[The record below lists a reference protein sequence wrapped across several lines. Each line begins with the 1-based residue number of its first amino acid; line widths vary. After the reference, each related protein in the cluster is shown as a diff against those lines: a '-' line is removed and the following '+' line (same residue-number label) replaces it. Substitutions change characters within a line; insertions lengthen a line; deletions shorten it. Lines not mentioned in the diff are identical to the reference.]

1 MSGLLSTLTTETILA
16 LILVL
21 VLCVAFVISA
31 RRRRREG
38 YKMNARVVRD
48 DTPVPDPHDRTSR
61 ELPNG
66 GARPVN
72 ARQEPTFGSLDESG
86 DDDVAG
92 AFDDDSVFAA
102 SRVFASRVFEGAD
115 LDQAQGEPEPLE
127 EKPGTVDW
135 LDEIEAV
142 PVGEQTARLPRHED
156 AQVYSLNVV
165 ARDEHGFS
173 GDDVLRTL
181 LGCGLRFGD
190 MDFFHLTEI
199 AEGTPTIQFSVANM
213 MQPGVFDLEEMDTLS
228 TKGLMFFLTLPG
240 PQDMTRAFDLML
252 QTAQT
257 VAESL
262 AGDVFDETRSVLT
275 KQYVERVR
283 QSIREF
289 EAKSKIEPR

>member
-1 MSGLLSTLTTETILA
+1 MSELLSNLTTETILA
-16 LILVL
+16 LLLVL
-21 VLCVAFVISA
+21 ALCVALVISA
-31 RRRRREG
+31 RRRHRQG

-48 DTPVPDPHDRTSR
+48 EAPVPDPHDPTSR

-66 GARPVN
+66 GARVVCG
-72 ARQEPTFGSLDESG
+72 RQDPTFGSLDDSA
-86 DDDVAG
+86 DG
-92 AFDDDSVFAA
+92 AVSATLDDDSVF
-102 SRVFASRVFEGAD
+102 VPSRVFEGAD
-115 LDQAQGEPEPLE
+115 EHHAQLEREPVED
-127 EKPGTVDW
+127 KPGTVDW

-142 PVGEQTARLPRHED
+142 PVGGQTARLPRHED

-165 ARDEHGFS
+165 SRAEQGFS

-190 MDFFHLTEI
+190 MDFFHLTEM

-213 MQPGVFDLEEMDTLS
+213 MQPGVFDLEGMETLS

-257 VAESL
+257 VAENL
-262 AGDVFDETRSVLT
+262 DGDVLDETRSVLT

-289 EAKSKIEPR
+289 EAKCRIEPR

>member
-1 MSGLLSTLTTETILA
+1 MSELLSTLTTETILA
-16 LILVL
+16 LLLVL
-21 VLCVAFVISA
+21 VLCVALLISA
-31 RRRRREG
+31 RRRRRQG

-66 GARPVN
+66 GARVVGG
-72 ARQEPTFGSLDESG
+72 RQEPTFGSFDDSADEAVSA
-86 DDDVAG
+86 VL
-92 AFDDDSVFAA
+92 DDDSVF
-102 SRVFASRVFEGAD
+102 VPSRVFEGTD
-115 LDQAQGEPEPLE
+115 EHHAQVEPEPVE
-127 EKPGTVDW
+127 DKPGTVDW

-142 PVGEQTARLPRHED
+142 PVGGQIARLPRHED

-165 ARDEHGFS
+165 ARAEQGFA

-190 MDFFHLTEI
+190 MDFFHLTEM

-213 MQPGVFDLEEMDTLS
+213 MQPGVFDLEGMESLS

-262 AGDVFDETRSVLT
+262 GGDVFDETRSVLT
-275 KQYVERVR
+275 KQYVERAR

-289 EAKSKIEPR
+289 EAKCRIEPR

>member
-16 LILVL
+16 LLFVL

-31 RRRRREG
+31 RRRRSQG

-48 DTPVPDPHDRTSR
+48 EAPVPDPHDRSSR

-66 GARPVN
+66 GARVVGG
-72 ARQEPTFGSLDESG
+72 RQDPTFGSLDDSP
-86 DDDVAG
+86 DDAMEVALG
-92 AFDDDSVFAA
+92 DDSVFVP
-102 SRVFASRVFEGAD
+102 SSVFEGAD
-115 LDQAQGEPEPLE
+115 EHHAQMESEPVE

-142 PVGEQTARLPRHED
+142 PVGGQTARLPRHED
-156 AQVYSLNVV
+156 AHVYSLNVV
-165 ARDEHGFS
+165 ARAEQGFA
-173 GDDVLRTL
+173 GDDLLRTL

-190 MDFFHLTEI
+190 MDFFHLTEMT
-199 AEGTPTIQFSVANM
+199 EGTPTIQFSVANM
-213 MQPGVFDLEEMDTLS
+213 MQPGVFDLEGMESLS

-240 PQDMTRAFDLML
+240 PQNMTRAFDLML

-262 AGDVFDETRSVLT
+262 GGDVFDETRSVLT

-289 EAKSKIEPR
+289 EAKCRIEPR

>member
-1 MSGLLSTLTTETILA
+1 MSGLLSTLTAETILA

-86 DDDVAG
+86 DDVAG
-92 AFDDDSVFAA
+92 ALDDDSVFSA

-127 EKPGTVDW
+127 EKPRTVDW

-142 PVGEQTARLPRHED
+142 PLGGQTARLPRHED

-165 ARDEHGFS
+165 ARDERGFS

-199 AEGTPTIQFSVANM
+199 AEGAPTIQFSVANM
-213 MQPGVFDLEEMDTLS
+213 MQPGVFDLEEMDALS
-228 TKGLMFFLTLPG
+228 TEGLMFFLTLPG

-275 KQYVERVR
+275 KQSVERVR

>member
-1 MSGLLSTLTTETILA
+1 MSELLSNLTTETILA
-16 LILVL
+16 LLLVL
-21 VLCVAFVISA
+21 ILCVALVISA
-31 RRRRREG
+31 RRRHRQG
-38 YKMNARVVRD
+38 YKMNARVIRD

-66 GARPVN
+66 GARVVGG
-72 ARQEPTFGSLDESG
+72 RQEPTFGSLDDSADEAASATL
-86 DDDVAG
+86 DDN
-92 AFDDDSVFAA
+92 SVF
-102 SRVFASRVFEGAD
+102 VPSRVFESAD
-115 LDQAQGEPEPLE
+115 EHHAQLEPEPVE
-127 EKPGTVDW
+127 DKPGTVDW

-142 PVGEQTARLPRHED
+142 PVGGQTARLPRHED

-165 ARDEHGFS
+165 SRAEQGFS

-190 MDFFHLTEI
+190 MDFFHLTEM

-213 MQPGVFDLEEMDTLS
+213 MQPGVFDLEGMETLS

-240 PQDMTRAFDLML
+240 PKDMTRAFDLML

-257 VAESL
+257 VAENL
-262 AGDVFDETRSVLT
+262 GGDVLDETRSVLT

-289 EAKSKIEPR
+289 EAKCRIEPR

>member
-16 LILVL
+16 LLLVL
-21 VLCVAFVISA
+21 VLCVALLISA
-31 RRRRREG
+31 RRRRRQG

-48 DTPVPDPHDRTSR
+48 ETPVPDPHDRTSR

-66 GARPVN
+66 GARVVGG
-72 ARQEPTFGSLDESG
+72 RQEPTFGSLDDSADEAASA
-86 DDDVAG
+86 VL
-92 AFDDDSVFAA
+92 DDDSVF
-102 SRVFASRVFEGAD
+102 VPSRVFEGAD
-115 LDQAQGEPEPLE
+115 EHHAQLEPEPVE
-127 EKPGTVDW
+127 DKPGTVDW

-142 PVGEQTARLPRHED
+142 PVGGQTARLPRHED

-165 ARDEHGFS
+165 SRAEQGFS

-190 MDFFHLTEI
+190 MDFFHLTEM
-199 AEGTPTIQFSVANM
+199 AEGAPTIQFSVANM
-213 MQPGVFDLEEMDTLS
+213 MQPGVFDLEGMETLS

-240 PQDMTRAFDLML
+240 PNDMTRAFDLML

-257 VAESL
+257 VAENL
-262 AGDVFDETRSVLT
+262 GGDVLDETRSVLT

-289 EAKSKIEPR
+289 EAKCRIEPR

>member
-1 MSGLLSTLTTETILA
+1 MSELLSNLTTETILA
-16 LILVL
+16 LLLVL
-21 VLCVAFVISA
+21 ILCVALVISA
-31 RRRRREG
+31 RRRHRQG

-66 GARPVN
+66 GARVVGG
-72 ARQEPTFGSLDESG
+72 RQEPTFGSLDDSADEAAS
-86 DDDVAG
+86 AT
-92 AFDDDSVFAA
+92 FDDNSVFAP
-102 SRVFASRVFEGAD
+102 SRVFEGAD
-115 LDQAQGEPEPLE
+115 EHHAQLEPEPVE
-127 EKPGTVDW
+127 DKPGTVDW

-142 PVGEQTARLPRHED
+142 PVGGQTARLTRHED
-156 AQVYSLNVV
+156 SQVYSLNVV
-165 ARDEHGFS
+165 SRAEQGFS

-190 MDFFHLTEI
+190 MDFFHLTEM

-213 MQPGVFDLEEMDTLS
+213 MQPGVFDLEGMETLS

-240 PQDMTRAFDLML
+240 PKDMTRAFDLML

-257 VAESL
+257 VAENL
-262 AGDVFDETRSVLT
+262 GGDVLDETRSVLT

-289 EAKSKIEPR
+289 EAKCRIEPR

>member
-16 LILVL
+16 LLLVL
-21 VLCVAFVISA
+21 VLCVALVISA
-31 RRRRREG
+31 RRRRRQG

-48 DTPVPDPHDRTSR
+48 ETPVPDPHDRTSR

-66 GARPVN
+66 GARVVGG
-72 ARQEPTFGSLDESG
+72 RQEPTFGSLDDST
-86 DDDVAG
+86 DAAASAVLDI
-92 AFDDDSVFAA
+92 DSVF
-102 SRVFASRVFEGAD
+102 VPSRVFEDAD
-115 LDQAQGEPEPLE
+115 DERAQVEPEPVE
-127 EKPGTVDW
+127 DKPGTVDW

-142 PVGEQTARLPRHED
+142 PVGGQTARLPRHED

-165 ARDEHGFS
+165 ARAEQGFA

-190 MDFFHLTEI
+190 MDFFHLTEM
-199 AEGTPTIQFSVANM
+199 AEGAPTIQFSVANM
-213 MQPGVFDLEEMDTLS
+213 MQPGVFDLEGMDSLS

-257 VAESL
+257 VAENL
-262 AGDVFDETRSVLT
+262 GGDVFDETRSVLT

-289 EAKSKIEPR
+289 EAKCRIEPR

>member
-16 LILVL
+16 LLLVL
-21 VLCVAFVISA
+21 VLCVALVISA
-31 RRRRREG
+31 RRRRHQG

-66 GARPVN
+66 GARVVGG
-72 ARQEPTFGSLDESG
+72 RQEPTFGSLDDSADEAVSA
-86 DDDVAG
+86 VL
-92 AFDDDSVFAA
+92 DDDSVF
-102 SRVFASRVFEGAD
+102 VPSRVFEGAD
-115 LDQAQGEPEPLE
+115 EDHAQSEPEPVE
-127 EKPGTVDW
+127 DKPGTVDW

-142 PVGEQTARLPRHED
+142 PVGGQTARLPRHED

-165 ARDEHGFS
+165 ARAEQGFA

-190 MDFFHLTEI
+190 MDFFHLTEMS
-199 AEGTPTIQFSVANM
+199 EGTPTIQFSVANM
-213 MQPGVFDLEEMDTLS
+213 MQPGVFELEGMESLS

-262 AGDVFDETRSVLT
+262 GGDVFDETRSVLT

-289 EAKSKIEPR
+289 EAKCRIEPR

>member
-16 LILVL
+16 LLLVL
-21 VLCVAFVISA
+21 VLCVALVISA
-31 RRRRREG
+31 RRRRRQG

-66 GARPVN
+66 GARVVG
-72 ARQEPTFGSLDESG
+72 ARQEPTFGSLDDSADEAAS
-86 DDDVAG
+86 ATL
-92 AFDDDSVFAA
+92 DDDSVF
-102 SRVFASRVFEGAD
+102 VPSRVFEGAD
-115 LDQAQGEPEPLE
+115 EHHAQLEPEPVEDKL
-127 EKPGTVDW
+127 GTVDW

-142 PVGEQTARLPRHED
+142 PVGGQTARLPRHED

-165 ARDEHGFS
+165 SRAEQGFS

-190 MDFFHLTEI
+190 MDFFHLTEM

-213 MQPGVFDLEEMDTLS
+213 MQPGVFDLEGMETLS

-240 PQDMTRAFDLML
+240 PNDMTRAFDLML

-257 VAESL
+257 VAENL
-262 AGDVFDETRSVLT
+262 GGDVLDETRSVLT

-289 EAKSKIEPR
+289 EAKCRIEPR

>member
-1 MSGLLSTLTTETILA
+1 MSELLSTLTTETTLA
-16 LILVL
+16 LLLVL
-21 VLCVAFVISA
+21 VLCVALVIST
-31 RRRRREG
+31 RRRHRKG
-38 YKMNARVVRD
+38 YKLNARVVRD

-66 GARPVN
+66 GARVVGG
-72 ARQEPTFGSLDESG
+72 RQEPTFGSFDDSADAVVSG
-86 DDDVAG
+86 VL
-92 AFDDDSVFAA
+92 DDDSVF
-102 SRVFASRVFEGAD
+102 VPSRVFEGAD
-115 LDQAQGEPEPLE
+115 EHHAQVEPEPVE
-127 EKPGTVDW
+127 DKPGTVDW

-142 PVGEQTARLPRHED
+142 PVGGQTARLPRHED

-165 ARDEHGFS
+165 ARAEQGLA

-190 MDFFHLTEI
+190 MDFFHLTEMQ
-199 AEGTPTIQFSVANM
+199 EGTPTIQFSVANM
-213 MQPGVFDLEEMDTLS
+213 MQPGVFDLEGMESLS

-240 PQDMTRAFDLML
+240 PHDMTRAFDLML

-262 AGDVFDETRSVLT
+262 GGDVLDETRSVLT
-275 KQYVERVR
+275 KQYVERAR

-289 EAKSKIEPR
+289 EAKCRIEPR

>member
-1 MSGLLSTLTTETILA
+1 MSELLSTLTTETILA
-16 LILVL
+16 LLLVI
-21 VLCVAFVISA
+21 VLCVALVISA
-31 RRRRREG
+31 RRRRRKG

-48 DTPVPDPHDRTSR
+48 DASASNSDDRASR

-66 GARPVN
+66 GARIVG
-72 ARQEPTFGSLDESG
+72 RQEPTFGSLDDPADERIE
-86 DDDVAG
+86 A
-92 AFDDDSVFAA
+92 AFDDESVLTPGRVFVDADEEL
-102 SRVFASRVFEGAD
+102 SRV
-115 LDQAQGEPEPLE
+115 EPEPID
-127 EKPGTVDW
+127 EKPGTLDW

-142 PVGEQTARLPRHED
+142 PVGGQTARLPRDED

-165 ARDEHGFS
+165 ARAEQGFS

-190 MDFFHLTEI
+190 MDFFHLTEM
-199 AEGTPTIQFSVANM
+199 AEGAPTIQFSVANM
-213 MQPGVFDLEEMDTLS
+213 MQPGVFDLEGMETLS

-240 PQDMTRAFDLML
+240 PQNMTVAFDLML

-262 AGDVFDETRSVLT
+262 DGDVLDETRSVLT

-289 EAKSKIEPR
+289 EAKYRIEPR

>member
-1 MSGLLSTLTTETILA
+1 MSGLLSTLTTETIMA
-16 LILVL
+16 LLLVL
-21 VLCVAFVISA
+21 VLCVALVISA
-31 RRRRREG
+31 RRRRRQG

-66 GARPVN
+66 GARVVGG
-72 ARQEPTFGSLDESG
+72 RQEPTFGSLDDSADAVVSG
-86 DDDVAG
+86 VL
-92 AFDDDSVFAA
+92 DDDSVF
-102 SRVFASRVFEGAD
+102 VPSRVFEVAD
-115 LDQAQGEPEPLE
+115 EHNAQVEPEPVE
-127 EKPGTVDW
+127 DKPGTVDW
-135 LDEIEAV
+135 LDEIEAA
-142 PVGEQTARLPRHED
+142 PVGGQTARLPRHED

-165 ARDEHGFS
+165 ARAEQGFA

-190 MDFFHLTEI
+190 MDFFHLTEMQ
-199 AEGTPTIQFSVANM
+199 EGTPTIQFSVANM
-213 MQPGVFDLEEMDTLS
+213 MQPGVFDLEGMESLS

-240 PQDMTRAFDLML
+240 PHDMTRAFDLML

-262 AGDVFDETRSVLT
+262 GGDVLDETRSVLT
-275 KQYVERVR
+275 KQYVERAR

-289 EAKSKIEPR
+289 EAKCRIEPR

>member
-1 MSGLLSTLTTETILA
+1 MSELLSNLTTETILA
-16 LILVL
+16 LLLVL
-21 VLCVAFVISA
+21 ILFVALVISA

-38 YKMNARVVRD
+38 YKMNARVIRD

-66 GARPVN
+66 GARIVGG
-72 ARQEPTFGSLDESG
+72 RQEPTFGSLDDSADEAAS
-86 DDDVAG
+86 AT
-92 AFDDDSVFAA
+92 FDDNSVFAP
-102 SRVFASRVFEGAD
+102 SRVFEGAD
-115 LDQAQGEPEPLE
+115 EHHAQLEPEPVE
-127 EKPGTVDW
+127 DKPGTVDW

-142 PVGEQTARLPRHED
+142 PVGGQTARLTRHED
-156 AQVYSLNVV
+156 SQVYSLNVV
-165 ARDEHGFS
+165 SRAEQGFS

-190 MDFFHLTEI
+190 MDFFHLTEM

-213 MQPGVFDLEEMDTLS
+213 MQPGVFDLEGMETLS

-240 PQDMTRAFDLML
+240 PKDMTRAFDLML

-257 VAESL
+257 VAENL
-262 AGDVFDETRSVLT
+262 GGDVLDETRSVLT

-289 EAKSKIEPR
+289 EAKCRIEPR